1 MAVTPVELQ
10 KADPSWFFSNPQ
22 AIASIGDPCILPD
35 GDGYFLYATKGGARL
50 LLLAYAKPAP
60 MDQLV

>member
-35 GDGYFLYATKGGARL
+35 GDGYFLYATKGGAGF
-50 LLLAYAKPAP
+50 YC
-60 MDQLV
+60 